1 MYVQSD
7 ALLLADVLKNFKS
20 MCINIYKT
28 DPAKLLSAAGL
39 TWQAALKKI
48 KVILDLLT
56 DINMLLMVEKGIR
69 GGIGSS
75 VNWFA
80 KANNK
85 YIKSYDKNKEPFY
98 IQHWDVNNLYGW
110 TMSQK
115 LPLNNFEWIIDTSQV
130 NEDFIKNYNE
140 VMKDIFLKLMF
151 NILKNYMNFIMIY
164 HF

>member
-1 MYVQSD
+1 
-7 ALLLADVLKNFKS
+7 

-69 GGIGSS
+69 GGICLSIYRY
-75 VNWFA
+75 A

-85 YIKSYDKNKEPFY
+85 YMKDFDKNKEWSY
-98 IQHWDVNNLYGW
+98 
-110 TMSQK
+110 
-115 LPLNNFEWIIDTSQV
+115 
-130 NEDFIKNYNE
+130 
-140 VMKDIFLKLMF
+140 F
-151 NILKNYMNFIMIY
+151 NIWM
-164 HF
+164 